1 METKEQSS
9 DEALFEL
16 VEKKAATAVIA
27 EVLSGPS
34 AWWRERARRTPG
46 VVTHACAALLIERSI
61 ALMDQSPADATD
73 AAAVAVDVAEQLRPD
88 AYPSG
93 LVLAVRTDAWREYA
107 YSLFYVGRL
116 SEASTA
122 IDAAEQTCRRLPSPE
137 HGLARIS
144 LIRAQVYRG
153 ADRFDEAIALA
164 AQAAETF
171 ARLGDQTRY
180 AKARVTEGNM
190 RHARGDVAAALTIWL
205 AVEDAPGLAH
215 DGTLGMV
222 LHNIGYAYRDLG
234 DYALARTYLGRAR
247 AQYETR
253 GMAVEKVRTRWAEGG
268 MLVMSGEAGEGLR
281 ILREAWRAFEK
292 VGMELEAALVG
303 LEVAEA
309 LLVTGDTDEVP
320 SICRAILDRFVS
332 EGMTSRAITALSFLR
347 EAIAVGKAPPD
358 LVRTIHSF
366 LRALPD
372 GAKSTSIH
380 PSA

>member
-1 METKEQSS
+1 METKEPA

-16 VEKKAATAVIA
+16 VEKEAATAVIA

-46 VVTHACAALLIERSI
+46 LLTSACVDLLLERSI
-61 ALMDQSPADATD
+61 ALLDRSPADATE
-73 AAAVAVDVAEQLRPD
+73 AAAVAVDIAEQLRPD
-88 AYPSG
+88 TCPSE
-93 LVLAVRTDAWREYA
+93 LVFAARTNAWREYA
-107 YSLFYVGRL
+107 YSLFYIGRMT
-116 SEASTA
+116 EASTA
-122 IDAAEQTCRRLPSPE
+122 LDAAERACGQLPEPE
-137 HGLARIS
+137 HGLARIV
-144 LIRAQVYRG
+144 LIRASVYR
-153 ADRFDEAIALA
+153 ATDRLDEAIVLTAR
-164 AQAAETF
+164 AAETF

-180 AKARVTEGNM
+180 AKARVTEGTM
-190 RHARGDVAAALTIWL
+190 RYTSGDVAGALAIWL
-205 AVEDAPGLAH
+205 SVEGDPCLDD
-215 DGTLGMV
+215 DGTQGMV

-234 DYALARTYLGRAR
+234 NRALARSYFGRAS
-247 AQYETR
+247 AQYEAH

-268 MLVMSGEAGEGLR
+268 MLVMAGEIGEGLP
-281 ILREAWRAFEK
+281 ILREAWRAFER
-292 VGMELEAALVG
+292 VGMELEAGLVG

-309 LLVTGDTDEVP
+309 LLATGDAEEVP

-347 EAIAVGKAPPD
+347 EAVAVGKAPPD

-372 GAKSTSIH
+372 GAKNASIH